1 MVKKIL
7 AIDGGGM
14 YGVVPLEVCLAIETK
29 IGKKLKNIFDLFVGT
44 STGALI
50 CGAALRG
57 LKGKEPFGMSAQE
70 TINEY
75 LDKAD
80 EIFGKNARSRFNISI
95 PILNVNKYPKYN
107 PQGLVTVVNNVF
119 GSGNFAQMEEAQKLI
134 IAAYDVTKKKPHF
147 FRSWGEDNKTFI
159 RDAVL
164 ASSSVPQTHPLYKI
178 GNSYYTDGGVFASNP
193 AMYAYS
199 EAKTKWGD
207 EELILVSLGTG
218 IIKVNTDSTKPDDD
232 LSWWIGNIFK
242 IFLDGQEESTHEALT
257 QIASK
262 QANKLQYFRFNVNLE
277 TKKVGDETNL
287 QVLNDVRKL
296 MRDELTRRSAEFE
309 RMIGTVK

>member
-57 LKGKEPFGMSAQE
+57 LKGKDPFGMSARE
-70 TINEY
+70 TIDEY

-80 EIFGKNARSRFNISI
+80 EIFGKNAKNRFNVSI
-95 PILNVNKYPKYN
+95 PILNIDKYPKYN
-107 PQGLVTVVNNVF
+107 PQGLITVVNNVF
-119 GSGNFAQMEEAQKLI
+119 GSGNFAQMEEAQKLVI
-134 IAAYDVTKKKPHF
+134 CAYDVTNKKLHF
-147 FRSWGEDNKTFI
+147 FRSWGEDSKTFI

-164 ASSSVPQTHPLYKI
+164 AFSSVPQTHPLYKV
-178 GNSYYTDGGVFASNP
+178 GNSYFTDGGVFASNP

-199 EAKTKWGD
+199 ETKAKWGD
-207 EELILVSLGTG
+207 EELVLVSLGTG
-218 IIKVNTDSTKPDDD
+218 ITKVDTSSSKPDDD

-242 IFLDGQEESTHEALT
+242 IFFDGQEESTHQALT

-277 TKKVGDETNL
+277 NKKAGDETNL

-309 RMIGTVK
+309 RAIGAIE

>member
-1 MVKKIL
+1 MVKKII

-70 TINEY
+70 TIDEY

-80 EIFGKNARSRFNISI
+80 DIFGKNARSRFNITI

-107 PQGLVTVVNNVF
+107 PQGLITVINNVF
-119 GSGNFAQMEEAQKLI
+119 GSGSFAQMEEAQKLI
-134 IAAYDVTKKKPHF
+134 ISAYDVTNKKPHL
-147 FRSWGEDNKTFI
+147 FRSWGEDSKTFI

-199 EAKTKWGD
+199 EARAKWGD
-207 EELILVSLGTG
+207 EELVLVSLGTG
-218 IIKVNTDSTKPDDD
+218 ITKVNAESTKPDDD
-232 LSWWIGNIFK
+232 FQWWIGNIFK
-242 IFLDGQEESTHEALT
+242 IFLDGQEESTHQALT
-257 QIASK
+257 QIASNK
-262 QANKLQYFRFNVNLE
+262 ANKLQYFRFNVDLE
-277 TKKVGDETNL
+277 RKKAAEETNVK
-287 QVLNDVRKL
+287 VLNDVRKL
-296 MRDELTRRSAEFE
+296 MRDELIRRSAEFE
-309 RMIGTVK
+309 RAIETIK